1 MILQIFLTKMAITQ
15 PRKVQIPKF
24 WCLKSST
31 NIWQSC
37 GNIYSIPKINKIEL
51 RGENGS
57 KLAKIGQFFAL
68 KKLKLNFLKN
78 FPGFYFKSFLCVF
91 LYVSMNF
98 SHWQNLCDTPDL
110 VCSLHRHRG
119 QRRGHV
125 AFVIQ
130 SNVMCHD
137 SMNTSITE
145 FFANVSTP
153 CFKLTLEILCLNEKL
168 PENHIYPLL
177 ICRFEP
183 EQPGH
188 DSSYSFPAKK

>member
-1 MILQIFLTKMAITQ
+1 MILQIFFTKMAITQ

-98 SHWQNLCDTPDL
+98 SHCQNLCDTPDL
-110 VCSLHRHRG
+110 VCSLHRHREG
-119 QRRGHV
+119 
-125 AFVIQ
+125 
-130 SNVMCHD
+130 
-137 SMNTSITE
+137 
-145 FFANVSTP
+145 
-153 CFKLTLEILCLNEKL
+153 
-168 PENHIYPLL
+168 
-177 ICRFEP
+177 
-183 EQPGH
+183 
-188 DSSYSFPAKK
+188 

>member
-1 MILQIFLTKMAITQ
+1 MKMTITQ

-37 GNIYSIPKINKIEL
+37 GNIYSIPKTQKIDWE
-51 RGENGS
+51 GKQIS

-68 KKLKLNFLKN
+68 KKLKMNFLKN

-110 VCSLHRHRG
+110 VCSLHRHRDLTILPQASSDQG
-119 QRRGHV
+119 
-125 AFVIQ
+125 
-130 SNVMCHD
+130 D
-137 SMNTSITE
+137 SALQWSEGETCLITRADYE
-145 FFANVSTP
+145 ESLFI
-153 CFKLTLEILCLNEKL
+153 KIL
-168 PENHIYPLL
+168 
-177 ICRFEP
+177 
-183 EQPGH
+183 
-188 DSSYSFPAKK
+188 

>member
-98 SHWQNLCDTPDL
+98 SHWQNLRHAIPGTQPPQAPWVHSQ
-110 VCSLHRHRG
+110 VCGGYNYL
-119 QRRGHV
+119 RRG
-125 AFVIQ
+125 
-130 SNVMCHD
+130 
-137 SMNTSITE
+137 NT
-145 FFANVSTP
+145 
-153 CFKLTLEILCLNEKL
+153 L
-168 PENHIYPLL
+168 
-177 ICRFEP
+177 
-183 EQPGH
+183 
-188 DSSYSFPAKK
+188 SSWIVL

>member
-1 MILQIFLTKMAITQ
+1 MILQIFFTKMAITQ

-98 SHWQNLCDTPDL
+98 SHWQNLCDTPNL

-119 QRRGHV
+119 LQNILVKWIKFWVCTASWVR
-125 AFVIQ
+125 I
-130 SNVMCHD
+130 
-137 SMNTSITE
+137 
-145 FFANVSTP
+145 VSKET
-153 CFKLTLEILCLNEKL
+153 FK
-168 PENHIYPLL
+168 
-177 ICRFEP
+177 
-183 EQPGH
+183 
-188 DSSYSFPAKK
+188 SWS

>member
-1 MILQIFLTKMAITQ
+1 MRKLPLFFMKMTITQ

-37 GNIYSIPKINKIEL
+37 GNIYSIPKTQKIDWE
-51 RGENGS
+51 GKQIS

-68 KKLKLNFLKN
+68 KKLKMNFLKN

-110 VCSLHRHRG
+110 VCSLHRHRVLYRTFIVDFLTKKPL
-119 QRRGHV
+119 Q
-125 AFVIQ
+125 FSPQ
-130 SNVMCHD
+130 CQKKTNFTFLFTF
-137 SMNTSITE
+137 NL
-145 FFANVSTP
+145 STQMMQKQMH
-153 CFKLTLEILCLNEKL
+153 F
-168 PENHIYPLL
+168 
-177 ICRFEP
+177 
-183 EQPGH
+183 
-188 DSSYSFPAKK
+188 

>member
-1 MILQIFLTKMAITQ
+1 MILQIFFTKMAITQ

-37 GNIYSIPKINKIEL
+37 GNIYSIPKTQKIDWE
-51 RGENGS
+51 GKQIS

-119 QRRGHV
+119 SLSSIVWIPTRGHV
-125 AFVIQ
+125 Q
-130 SNVMCHD
+130 SWWWWKRLRP
-137 SMNTSITE
+137 
-145 FFANVSTP
+145 A
-153 CFKLTLEILCLNEKL
+153 LTLI
-168 PENHIYPLL
+168 PEWNNIYLQK
-177 ICRFEP
+177 I
-183 EQPGH
+183 
-188 DSSYSFPAKK
+188 KKPFF